1 MKTLIAFYN
10 SIHNPSKCIETHYT
24 WLWTNVIKQKKSLTN
39 KRDSFRIEGGRWVS
53 NPRPTE
59 PQSVALTN
67 WATST
72 ISVPSLETACK
83 CNTLFDYYQIFAR
96 FRCKKDFYWFQI
108 EVHHRLH
115 TKQNIS
121 SYTCSFT
128 KDRRNAEAPE
138 HKRQSLKQNSNR
150 TLSQDAL
157 LDCIA
162 KICI

>member
-10 SIHNPSKCIETHYT
+10 SIHSPSKCIETHYT

-108 EVHHRLH
+108 EVHHRF
-115 TKQNIS
+115 TRNKT
-121 SYTCSFT
+121 SYLTRAPSLRINAMP
-128 KDRRNAEAPE
+128 KPRNTNDKA
-138 HKRQSLKQNSNR
+138 SNR
-150 TLSQDAL
+150 TATELCL
-157 LDCIA
+157 RTHC
-162 KICI
+162 